1 MDILDKA
8 LDQGYTVA
16 WGGDVSGDFS
26 RTGLAWLPEGVV
38 PTQELRQ
45 QQWDNWDFTYDHVML
60 IYGKAVD
67 ENGKPYYLV
76 KNSWGKSGF
85 RQAPSRPQGS
95 FYKSLF
101 SK

>member
-60 IYGKAVD
+60 IYGKTVW
-67 ENGKPYYLV
+67 E
-76 KNSWGKSGF
+76 
-85 RQAPSRPQGS
+85 
-95 FYKSLF
+95 
-101 SK
+101 